1 MREARERKASIFF
14 QPWWGS
20 TYFGKSSSS
29 VLQRCSSFFL
39 LLPSSLSPRLLS
51 SPLGL
56 MQPPAL
62 TTHSVALALLTM
74 VQELLLSLLLKRL
87 SSNNSTWQPNLPFL
101 LSQVLMFMLLLRM
114 PSLLGWEFPLGS
126 LHTWLLRKS

>member
-20 TYFGKSSSS
+20 TYFGKTSPS
-29 VLQRCSSFFL
+29 VLQRCSPFFL
-39 LLPSSLSPRLLS
+39 LLPSLLSPRLLS
-51 SPLGL
+51 YPPES

-62 TTHSVALALLTM
+62 TTHSVALAPLTM
-74 VQELLLSLLLKRL
+74 VRELLLSLLLKRL

-114 PSLLGWEFPLGS
+114 PSLLGWEFLPGS
-126 LHTWLLRKS
+126 LHTWLLKRS